1 MGEFYIIILYGLPLI
16 GITYMLIKLLLKH
29 LVYFKE
35 KKTDKHLRLKI
46 GFLFIGIFYSLLL
59 FIGLVLT
66 VYRPIWFKPPNWL
79 IIAFIVAFV
88 PYLGCVLGFW
98 GLGYMGHS
106 GKSPSKV
113 ISGAIKEI
121 KNEYEKKA

>member
-1 MGEFYIIILYGLPLI
+1 
-16 GITYMLIKLLLKH
+16 MLMKLLFKH
-29 LVYFKE
+29 LVYLKDR
-35 KKTDKHLRLKI
+35 KTDKHLRLKI
-46 GFLFIGIFYSLLL
+46 GFLFICILYSLIL

-66 VYRPIWFKPPNWL
+66 IYRPTWFKPPNWL

-88 PYLGCVLGFW
+88 PYLGCVLGAM

-113 ISGAIKEI
+113 VSGTIKEI
-121 KNEYEKKA
+121 KNEYEKRSNNRFHADRDS